1 MSGPAAGFRY
11 RQPSREDLPR
21 LSRLAYDAS
30 KIHCGACRDFHVMWP
45 YLRSLGLNG
54 AGPEYNWPHHVD
66 ILSRAAAGKPR
77 VRWLIAGSADA
88 GLLAVAA
95 AAAERHATATHEFA
109 VVDRCG
115 TPVSLCRDH
124 AAAQGLDLD
133 ASVGDLA
140 TYRPARPFD
149 IVLMHQL
156 LVFIPAADQPAFMKQ
171 AASWLAPEGRL
182 HLTVSV
188 DMGNRVPRAERAGA
202 MVAWREA
209 AIRADVASGALSLP
223 EDIDTF
229 LRRLSGMRD
238 GRLATRPSGIQLNDY
253 VRLVEGAGLIIDEA
267 FRMPNEP
274 GQVAAARDD
283 ATRNRYMII
292 ATPPASQARDSIGV

>member
-1 MSGPAAGFRY
+1 MNGTTRGFRY
-11 RQPSREDLPR
+11 RQPSSEDLPR
-21 LSRLAYDAS
+21 LSRLAYEAS

-66 ILSRAAAGKPR
+66 ILSRSAAGKSH
-77 VRWLIAGSADA
+77 VRWFLAGSADA

-95 AAAERHATATHEFA
+95 AAAARNASATHAFA
-109 VVDRCG
+109 MVDLCG
-115 TPVSLCRDH
+115 TPVALCRDH
-124 AAAQGLDLD
+124 AEAQGLDLD

-140 TYRPARPFD
+140 NYRPARPFD

-156 LVFIPAADQPAFMKQ
+156 LFFIPAADQPAFVQ
-171 AASWLAPEGRL
+171 HAASWLAPEGRL

-202 MVAWREA
+202 MLEWREA
-209 AIRADVASGALSLP
+209 AIRADVASGALALP

-229 LRRLSGMRD
+229 VRRLSGMKD
-238 GRLATRPSGIQLNDY
+238 GRAVTRQKAMQLNDY
-253 VRLVEGAGLIIDEA
+253 VRLVEGTGLVVEEA

-283 ATRNRYMII
+283 GTRNRYMII
-292 ATPPASQARDSIGV
+292 ATPRAG